1 MVKTLA
7 ILGATGSIGA
17 STLDLVRQHPSL
29 YRVEV
34 LTAHSNT
41 DLLIALAHEFK
52 PKYVAGGDYNAL
64 KAAGLHVLSFD
75 EAASV
80 KVDLCVA
87 AITGIAGLSPVWH
100 AISAGN
106 TIALANKETLVA
118 AGDLVM
124 AHAKANNVTILPVD
138 SEHNALFQAL
148 AGSRLEDVSSLI
160 LTASG
165 GPFRTWDAARI
176 AHATPKEALKHPNWS
191 MGAKV
196 TIDSAS
202 LMNKGLEVI
211 EAYHLFGL
219 TPEVIV
225 HPQSVVHGLVS
236 YKDGSFIAQMG
247 ASDMRIPIASCLA
260 YPSRIVSNVAKLDLV
275 ALAKLTFE
283 APDRVR
289 FPCLKLAE
297 EALKSGN
304 TCVLNAANEV
314 AVAKF
319 LRGEIT
325 FGAIAEIVENALEEF
340 DFGGSP
346 TSLDAVFAL
355 DASVRRV
362 LS

>member
-1 MVKTLA
+1 
-7 ILGATGSIGA
+7 
-17 STLDLVRQHPSL
+17 
-29 YRVEV
+29 V
-34 LTAHSNT
+34 LTAHENT
-41 DLLIALAHEFK
+41 AGLIALAHEFK
-52 PKYVAGGDYNAL
+52 PKYVAGGDYSAL
-64 KAAGLHVLSFD
+64 KTAGLNVLSLD
-75 EAASV
+75 EAASY
-80 KVDLCVA
+80 KVDLCIA

-124 AHAKANNVTILPVD
+124 AHARSCGVTILPVD

-165 GPFRTWDAARI
+165 GPFRTWEAERI
-176 AHATPKEALKHPNWS
+176 AKATPSQALKHPNWS

-236 YKDGSFIAQMG
+236 FKDGSFIAQMG
-247 ASDMRIPIASCLA
+247 ASDMRIPIASALA
-260 YPSRIVSNVAKLDLV
+260 YPARISSNVAKLDLV
-275 ALAKLTFE
+275 ALGKLTFE
-283 APDRVR
+283 APDRAR
-289 FPCLKLAE
+289 FPCLHLAE
-297 EALKSGN
+297 EALKQGN

-319 LRGEIT
+319 LKGEIA
-325 FGAIAEIVENALEEF
+325 FGEIAMMVEKALETF
-340 DFGGSP
+340 SP
-346 TSLDAVFAL
+346 LPLRSIEDVFAR
-355 DASVRRV
+355 DAEVRQA
-362 LS
+362 LA